1 MISQQRSQTYK
12 IYKKLGQGGY
22 GQVYLG
28 KDSSGRQVVVKRI
41 AIDTDNREKAMNEV
55 KIMKKVNHNNVIH
68 FIDSFVNKK
77 NLIIVMEYA
86 RGGDLSRFIKK
97 RMGDLIS
104 EDLVWNIFLQITF
117 GLRYLHSIRIL
128 HRDMKTQNVFLMAD
142 GTVKIGDFG
151 IGRMLSEKEQIANTV
166 IGTPYYLSPEICE
179 GIPYDYK
186 SDMWS
191 LGCILYELCTLT
203 RAFCGSNVADVIRKI
218 LKVNPPKIPEIYS
231 STIQMI
237 IDNLLSKIASSRMSA
252 DDICNL
258 PTVKIIINDMFD
270 VKGMTTIIFDEM
282 NQKQEISHEEPTGNT
297 DKGLQKSIN
306 SSTPSLRE
314 DHSELT
320 REILKEVPDFESKKH
335 IIDAFD
341 RLGFEIKNYDCTGDM
356 NTLNAEKEEI
366 IARIQKERGE
376 EFWVIFG
383 QLLNYSDTLPKFFK
397 ENKIDTNCLDLIVDL
412 LRIEMKKNRIE
423 AKISEEKFKKQKE
436 QEEEF
441 ERIKR
446 EVEDAERREFKRSQ
460 QTPQRE
466 FNENPRFTDGYSEEI
481 NRRF

>member
-1 MISQQRSQTYK
+1 MSQPRSQTYK

-28 KDSSGRQVVVKRI
+28 KDSSGRQVVVKKI

-237 IDNLLSKIASSRMSA
+237 VDNLLSKTASSRMSA

-282 NQKQEISHEEPTGNT
+282 NQKQEMSHEEPTGNT

-306 SSTPSLRE
+306 SSTPSPKE

-320 REILKEVPDFESKKH
+320 REILKEVPDFESKKD
-335 IIDAFD
+335 IIEAFD

-356 NTLNAEKEEI
+356 SILNAEKEEI
-366 IARIQKERGE
+366 IAKIQKERGE

-446 EVEDAERREFKRSQ
+446 EVEDAERREFERSQ

-481 NRRF
+481 NRRL